1 MITIII
7 MVAVVDVN
15 NDTPNSLLNIGL
27 VDLMQSKN
35 IEKNDNNNI

>member
-1 MITIII
+1 